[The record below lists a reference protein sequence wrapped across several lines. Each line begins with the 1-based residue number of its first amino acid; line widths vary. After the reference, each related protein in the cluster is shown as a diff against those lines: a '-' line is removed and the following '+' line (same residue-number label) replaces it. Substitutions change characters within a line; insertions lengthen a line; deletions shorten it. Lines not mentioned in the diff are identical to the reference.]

1 MSTSNDFGFLP
12 ESPTQSLAENSG
24 IFEVNDV
31 VELLQAGQFALG
43 DSYQLIET
51 QTVTSATATVDFTNL
66 GTFKTHYLVLSN
78 NENDANDIVSIRFG
92 SGGTF
97 KTSRYS
103 SSFRYGGSNSL
114 EGDDRSQTETAIN
127 RVLQHS
133 YSGGVANGYFYIYH
147 AVSATETNVTGQS
160 FGRNSTPSTTSYF
173 HFGGWE
179 QNEAVA
185 YDTIRLFCE
194 GGNNII
200 SLTASLY
207 GVT

>member
-1 MSTSNDFGFLP
+1 MSKSNDYGYIP
-12 ESPTQSLAENSG
+12 EAPTQSRAGNTG

-31 VELLQAGQFALG
+31 VELLQAGQYRLQ
-43 DSYQLIET
+43 DSLELIET
-51 QTVTSATATVDFTNL
+51 QVISTATATVDFENL
-66 GTFKTHYLVLSN
+66 GTYKTHYLVLSDN
-78 NENDANDIVSIRFG
+78 QNDANDLVSIRFG

-133 YSGGVANGYFYIYH
+133 YSGGVSNGYFYIYH

-160 FGRNSTPSTTSYF
+160 FGRNTTPSTTSYF
-173 HFGGWE
+173 HWGGWE

-194 GGNNII
+194 GGNNITR
-200 SLTASLY
+200 LKASLY
-207 GVT
+207 GIK